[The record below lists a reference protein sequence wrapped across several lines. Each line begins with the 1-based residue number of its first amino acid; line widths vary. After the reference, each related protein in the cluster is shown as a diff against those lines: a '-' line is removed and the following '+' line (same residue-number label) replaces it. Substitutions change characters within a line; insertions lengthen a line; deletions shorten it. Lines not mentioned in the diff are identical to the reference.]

1 MVTSPYTIVTLK
13 NGKEKPGRIH
23 HPWVFSGAVERL
35 SRAPSSGEIVEVQEH
50 SGSFVAYGYYNPKS
64 QIVARLLTWDQ
75 DDQINDEWWIRRL
88 SESIARRADLLN
100 NGTTN
105 AVRLVHAEA
114 DGLPGLVVDKF
125 NDFLVLQAQT
135 AGIDRVKQ
143 LVTKYLQSHFSP
155 ACILERTDPHSRSL
169 EGLPPA
175 RGPLEGPNPPMHI
188 TIEEYG
194 RRFLVD
200 VLRGQKTGFYLDQ
213 RENRRVVGTYA
224 KDCDVL
230 DCFAYTGGFTVHAM
244 VNGAKTITSIESSA
258 PSVQLMRQNIDL
270 NCGSK
275 KPITL
280 ICDNVFERL
289 RTLRDEGRQ
298 FDMVILDPPKLAPTR
313 AHVDKALRSYKDMN
327 LLAMKLLRP
336 NGILA
341 TFSCSSGVNP
351 GRFQNV
357 VSWAAL
363 DAGREVQVIQRLG
376 QPSDHPVLLSFP
388 ESEYLKGLICR
399 VV

>member
-1 MVTSPYTIVTLK
+1 MATSPYTIVTLK

-35 SRAPSSGEIVEVQEH
+35 NRAPGSGELVEVQEH
-50 SGSFVAYGYYNPKS
+50 NGTFVAYGYYNPKS
-64 QIVARLLTWDQ
+64 QIVARLLTWNQ
-75 DDQINDEWWIRRL
+75 DERINDEWWIRRL

-100 NGTTN
+100 NGTTD

-125 NDFLVLQAQT
+125 ADLLVLQAQT

-143 LVTKYLQSHFSP
+143 LVTKHLQSNFNP
-155 ACILERTDPHSRSL
+155 TCILERTDPHARSL

-175 RGPLEGPNPPMHI
+175 RGPLEGPNPPMQI
-188 TIEEYG
+188 TIEEHG

-258 PSVQLMRQNIDL
+258 PAVQLMRKNIDL

-289 RTLRDEGRQ
+289 RLFRDEGRQ
-298 FDMVILDPPKLAPTR
+298 FD
-313 AHVDKALRSYKDMN
+313 
-327 LLAMKLLRP
+327 
-336 NGILA
+336 
-341 TFSCSSGVNP
+341 
-351 GRFQNV
+351 V
-357 VSWAAL
+357 V
-363 DAGREVQVIQRLG
+363 
-376 QPSDHPVLLSFP
+376 
-388 ESEYLKGLICR
+388 
-399 VV
+399 